1 MNQKKAYFVLIGISI
16 VILLFL
22 LGYYHFG
29 VQRNNGYIIFPGGQ
43 VFYKKGNNMTLVEN
57 NFQSDQYA
65 NITVVVDNQQMHLKF
80 TISNGKVEFY
90 KNKEKIWKNLQ
101 LLILLS

>member
-1 MNQKKAYFVLIGISI
+1 
-16 VILLFL
+16 
-22 LGYYHFG
+22 
-29 VQRNNGYIIFPGGQ
+29 
-43 VFYKKGNNMTLVEN
+43 MTLVEK

-65 NITVVVDNQQMHLKF
+65 NIIVVVDNQQMHLKF

-90 KNKEKIWKNLQ
+90 KNKRKKLIWKNLQ